1 MESIKNSFKHDYNLA
16 VDCFNKKDYTSFFRN
31 VRPAIELLCKL
42 VIYDIINNDATSTDI
57 VEGRKSIQKSKDNLF
72 YLDTRPTSRKPTG
85 SIFTAIFPRAYFM
98 YHPDVYS
105 AREDVQKKRL
115 KLSIESYSSELCR
128 WYSFASEFGSHTGGS
143 SMQEEEQARGCA
155 TCIPGFFD
163 FLKGNSIL
171 SADTI
176 VFLNGLQS
184 FSFNSLRGKEL
195 NQAKN
200 QIELANKTI
209 DEKEAALI
217 LVKKQLAEV
226 EQQNLASQERTSEVE
241 SLLAEKQKEIEE
253 LKNLLSATQVLESQ
267 ATEEELVP
275 ETPIVYRPQREC
287 QLRERM
293 RLAVD
298 DWDLDEDS
306 LDDDQLD
313 LIDIT
318 IDQSMLVTG
327 CAGSGKSVIAMHKA
341 EQIANEGNSV
351 ILISLTRSL
360 NSFMKTGRSCSS
372 YQFYHYHYWK
382 YLGMPSADYIIVD
395 EIQDFEREEIQ
406 EFIEAAAKHYFFFGD
421 SAQSIYNH
429 FGKKTLSIDE
439 IADMTGLVPLR
450 LYNNYRLPRNVA
462 KITQD
467 YVGVNVMKYE
477 EKVYKNKEKEL
488 PHFVHF
494 ETVDEQIKKIIE
506 ISNSNPEMSIGV
518 LLPSNQKV
526 IEVCEKLKLQDFDYE
541 FKFKTEAQDK
551 RAQGELHFTNNLPKV
566 MTYHSAKGLQFDI
579 VIIPMFDGA
588 NNEATRKALYVAM
601 TRTMHQL
608 YLMYNT
614 PNLASPLD
622 KVPPRL
628 YKKN

>member
-1 MESIKNSFKHDYNLA
+1 MESIKNGFKHDYNLA

-31 VRPAIELLCKL
+31 IRPAIELLCKL
-42 VIYDIINNDATSTDI
+42 VIYDIINNHDTSADI
-57 VEGRKSIQKSKDNLF
+57 MEGRKSIQKGRDNIF
-72 YLDTRPTSRKPTG
+72 FLDIRPTSRKPTG

-98 YHPDVYS
+98 HHPDVYS
-105 AREDVQKKRL
+105 SKDDVYKKRL

-128 WYSFASEFGSHTGGS
+128 WYSYASEFGSHTGGS
-143 SMQEEEQARGCA
+143 IMQEEEQARACA
-155 TCIPGFFD
+155 ACIPGFLD
-163 FLKGNSIL
+163 FLKGNTIL
-171 SADTI
+171 SAETTE
-176 VFLNGLQS
+176 FLNGLQS
-184 FSFNSLRGKEL
+184 FSFNSVREKEL
-195 NQAKN
+195 NQVKS
-200 QIELANKTI
+200 QIDVAYKTI
-209 DEKEAALI
+209 DEKEAALM
-217 LVKKQLAEV
+217 LAKQQLAEA
-226 EQQNLASQERTSEVE
+226 EEQNLASQVRTSEVE
-241 SLLAEKQKEIEE
+241 TLLVEKQREIEDLRE
-253 LKNLLSATQVLESQ
+253 LLNKHHIIATPTTV
-267 ATEEELVP
+267 EEEIP
-275 ETPIVYRPQREC
+275 EIPIVYKPKREK
-287 QLRERM
+287 QLKERM
-293 RLAVD
+293 RLAIE
-298 DWDLDEDS
+298 DWDLDEES

-313 LIDIT
+313 LIDTT

-341 EQIANEGNSV
+341 EQIAKEGNSV

-360 NSFMKTGRSCSS
+360 NSFMQTGRNCNS

-382 YLGMPSADYIIVD
+382 YIGMPSADYIIVD

-406 EFIEAAAKHYFFFGD
+406 EFIEAAGKHYFFFGD

-429 FGKKTLSIDE
+429 FGKKTLTIEE
-439 IADMTGLVPLR
+439 IADMTGLVPLK

-467 YVGVNVMKYE
+467 YVGVNVMQYE

-488 PHFVHF
+488 PHFIHF
-494 ETVDEQIKKIIE
+494 ETIDEQINKIVE

-518 LLPSNQKV
+518 LLPSNQQV
-526 IEVCEKLKLQDFDYE
+526 IEVCEKLKSQEFDYE

-579 VIIPMFDGA
+579 VIIPMFEGA
-588 NNEATRKALYVAM
+588 YNEDTRKALYVAM

-614 PNLASPLD
+614 PNLESPLD

>member
-1 MESIKNSFKHDYNLA
+1 METIKNSFKHDFNLA

-31 VRPAIELLCKL
+31 IRPAIELLCKL
-42 VIYDIINNDATSTDI
+42 VIYDIIKNDVISADI
-57 VEGRKSIQKSKDNLF
+57 MEGRKSIQKGRDNIF
-72 YLDTRPTSRKPTG
+72 FIDTRPTSRKPTG

-98 YHPDVYS
+98 HYPDVYS
-105 AREDVQKKRL
+105 AREDVHKKRL
-115 KLSIESYSSELCR
+115 RLSIESYSSELCR

-143 SMQEEEQARGCA
+143 TMQEEEQARGCA
-155 TCIPGFFD
+155 TCIPGFLD
-163 FLKGNSIL
+163 FLKGNAIIS
-171 SADTI
+171 TET
-176 VFLNGLQS
+176 VEFLNGLQS
-184 FSFNSLRGKEL
+184 FSFNSVREKEF
-195 NQAKN
+195 NQVKN
-200 QIELANKTI
+200 QIDIANKTI
-209 DEKEAALI
+209 DEKEAALM
-217 LVKKQLAEV
+217 VAKKQLAEV
-226 EQQNLASQERTSEVE
+226 EEQHLASQVRTSEVE
-241 SLLAEKQKEIEE
+241 TLLAEKQREIEE
-253 LKNLLSATQVLESQ
+253 LRELLNKSHIMETPT
-267 ATEEELVP
+267 TEEEEIP
-275 ETPIVYRPQREC
+275 EIPIVYKPKREIH
-287 QLRERM
+287 LRERM
-293 RLAVD
+293 RLAVE
-298 DWDLDEDS
+298 DWDLDEES

-318 IDQSMLVTG
+318 KDQSMLVTG

-341 EQIANEGNSV
+341 EQFAKEGKSV

-360 NSFMKTGRSCSS
+360 NSFMQTGRNCSS
-372 YQFYHYHYWK
+372 YMFYHYHYWK

-406 EFIEAAAKHYFFFGD
+406 EFIEAAGKHYFFFGD

-429 FGKKTLSIDE
+429 FGKKTLSIEE
-439 IADMTGLVPLR
+439 IADMTGLVPLK

-467 YVGVNVMKYE
+467 YVGVNVMRYE
-477 EKVYKNKEKEL
+477 EKVYQNKEKEF
-488 PHFVHF
+488 PHFIHF
-494 ETVDEQIKKIIE
+494 ETVDEQINKIIE
-506 ISNSNPEMSIGV
+506 ISSSNPEMSIGV
-518 LLPSNQKV
+518 LLPSNQQV
-526 IEVCEKLKLQDFDYE
+526 IEVCEKLKSKDFDYE

-579 VIIPMFDGA
+579 VIIPMFEGA
-588 NNEATRKALYVAM
+588 NTEEARKALYVAM

-614 PNLASPLD
+614 LNLASPLD

>member
-1 MESIKNSFKHDYNLA
+1 METIKNSFKHDFNLA

-31 VRPAIELLCKL
+31 IRPAIELLCKL
-42 VIYDIINNDATSTDI
+42 VIYDIIKNDVISADI
-57 VEGRKSIQKSKDNLF
+57 MEGRKSIQKGRDNIF
-72 YLDTRPTSRKPTG
+72 FIDTRPTSRKPTG
-85 SIFTAIFPRAYFM
+85 SIFTAIFPRVYFM
-98 YHPDVYS
+98 HHPDVYS
-105 AREDVQKKRL
+105 AREDVHKKRL
-115 KLSIESYSSELCR
+115 KFSIESYSSELCR

-143 SMQEEEQARGCA
+143 TMQEEQQARGCA
-155 TCIPGFFD
+155 TCIPGFLD
-163 FLKGNSIL
+163 FLKGNAIIS
-171 SADTI
+171 TET
-176 VFLNGLQS
+176 VEFLNGLQS
-184 FSFNSLRGKEL
+184 FSFNSVREKEF
-195 NQAKN
+195 NQVKN
-200 QIELANKTI
+200 QIDIANKTI
-209 DEKEAALI
+209 DEKEAALM
-217 LVKKQLAEV
+217 VAKKQLAEV
-226 EQQNLASQERTSEVE
+226 EEQHLASQVRTSEVE
-241 SLLAEKQKEIEE
+241 TLLAEKQREIEE
-253 LKNLLSATQVLESQ
+253 LRELLNKSHIMETPT
-267 ATEEELVP
+267 TEEEEIP
-275 ETPIVYRPQREC
+275 EIPIVYKPKREKH
-287 QLRERM
+287 LKERM
-293 RLAVD
+293 RLAVE
-298 DWDLDEDS
+298 DWDLDEES

-341 EQIANEGNSV
+341 EQIAKEGNSV

-360 NSFMKTGRSCSS
+360 NSFMQTGRSCSS
-372 YQFYHYHYWK
+372 YMFYHYHYWK

-395 EIQDFEREEIQ
+395 EIQDFEREEIE

-429 FGKKTLSIDE
+429 FGKKTLSIEE
-439 IADMTGLVPLR
+439 IADMTGLVPLK

-467 YVGVNVMKYE
+467 YVGVNVMRYE
-477 EKVYKNKEKEL
+477 EKVYQTKEKEL
-488 PHFVHF
+488 PHFIHF
-494 ETVDEQIKKIIE
+494 ETVDEQINKIIE
-506 ISNSNPEMSIGV
+506 ISSSNPEMSIGV
-518 LLPSNQKV
+518 LLPSNQQV
-526 IEVCEKLKLQDFDYE
+526 IEVCEKLKSKDFDYE

-579 VIIPMFDGA
+579 VIIPMFEGA
-588 NNEATRKALYVAM
+588 NTEEARKALYVAM

-614 PNLASPLD
+614 LNLASPLD

>member
-1 MESIKNSFKHDYNLA
+1 METIKNSFKHDFNLA

-31 VRPAIELLCKL
+31 IRPAIELLCKL
-42 VIYDIINNDATSTDI
+42 VIYDIIKNDVISADI
-57 VEGRKSIQKSKDNLF
+57 MEGRKSIQKGRDNIF
-72 YLDTRPTSRKPTG
+72 FIDTRPTSRKPTG

-98 YHPDVYS
+98 HYPDVYS
-105 AREDVQKKRL
+105 AREDVHKKRL
-115 KLSIESYSSELCR
+115 KFSIESYSSELCR

-143 SMQEEEQARGCA
+143 TMQEEEQARGCA
-155 TCIPGFFD
+155 TCIPGFLD
-163 FLKGNSIL
+163 FLKGNAIIS
-171 SADTI
+171 TET
-176 VFLNGLQS
+176 VEFLNGLQS
-184 FSFNSLRGKEL
+184 FSFNSVREKEF
-195 NQAKN
+195 NQVKN
-200 QIELANKTI
+200 QIDIANKTI
-209 DEKEAALI
+209 DEKEAALM
-217 LVKKQLAEV
+217 VAKKQLAEV
-226 EQQNLASQERTSEVE
+226 EEQHLASQVRTSEVE
-241 SLLAEKQKEIEE
+241 TLLAEKQREIKELRE
-253 LKNLLSATQVLESQ
+253 LLNKSHIMETPT
-267 ATEEELVP
+267 TEEEEIP
-275 ETPIVYRPQREC
+275 EIPIVYKPKREIH
-287 QLRERM
+287 LRERM
-293 RLAVD
+293 RLAVE
-298 DWDLDEDS
+298 DWDLDEES

-341 EQIANEGNSV
+341 EQIAKEGNSV

-360 NSFMKTGRSCSS
+360 NSFMQTGRNCSS
-372 YQFYHYHYWK
+372 YMFYHYHYWK

-406 EFIEAAAKHYFFFGD
+406 EFIEAAGKHYFFFGD

-429 FGKKTLSIDE
+429 FGKKTLSIEE
-439 IADMTGLVPLR
+439 IADMTGLVPLK

-467 YVGVNVMKYE
+467 YVGVNVMRYE
-477 EKVYKNKEKEL
+477 EKVYQNKEKEF
-488 PHFVHF
+488 PHFIHF
-494 ETVDEQIKKIIE
+494 ETVDEQINKIIE
-506 ISNSNPEMSIGV
+506 ISSSNPEMSIGV
-518 LLPSNQKV
+518 LLPSNQQV
-526 IEVCEKLKLQDFDYE
+526 IEVCEKLKSKDFDYE

-579 VIIPMFDGA
+579 VIIPMFEGA
-588 NNEATRKALYVAM
+588 NTEEARKALYVAM

-614 PNLASPLD
+614 LNLASPLD